1 MIVFHFISVRFWKKS
16 DFGPVY
22 LRQTPVR
29 NLKHFYLSIVV
40 LSQFSSLFFSFSER
54 NSVAGY
60 E

>member
-40 LSQFSSLFFSFSER
+40 LSQFSS
-54 NSVAGY
+54 
-60 E
+60 